1 MAEPEQAG
9 TQRALQRVAA
19 ALVRRWQALNERCL
33 VRWRL
38 SARQLLLLLVFGASG
53 VVISSSLFVSLQS
66 AQRRALQVE
75 MGSAAQA
82 RLKLLRTTALRGL
95 EALHGIAA
103 YLEGDERPSREAFA
117 RFVRGPLERLPEV
130 QALEW
135 IPRVTFDQRAGYELA
150 ARAEGL
156 PNFRF
161 SEMSAEGVLQ
171 TASAR
176 AEYFPV
182 YYAEPAAPNLAAFG
196 FDLSSQP
203 SRREA
208 LERTRRTGEASA
220 TGPVRLAQE
229 REEGQLGFLVY
240 VPVYG
245 GGTATERSLRGFALA
260 VFRVKGLIEPSFGA
274 LGASGLYARVR
285 DRAAPERALFESPGF
300 EAVGRG
306 WPSERRHV
314 EQLEVAGREW
324 EIELVPG
331 AAFVARHTDL
341 GLYLYPG
348 GVVLL
353 TLLVAAYA
361 LRGMRHT
368 LEVERRVDER
378 TRELV
383 REVATRRQAEAAR
396 ALSETRYRSIFENSV
411 AGIFQTT
418 PEGSYLAA
426 NPALARIYGYE
437 SPEAF
442 MHSVRD
448 IGRQL
453 YVDPHRRDEF
463 KRALAAHASVSDFVS
478 EVYRE
483 DGSRI
488 WISENAV
495 AVKDVEGALLYY
507 EGGVRDVT
515 ERVRAEEL
523 LRQSHERLEERVAQ
537 RTRELNDINQQLSAE
552 VLVRKQ
558 AEEDA
563 AAARQAQSRF
573 LASVSHEIRTPLN
586 AVIGYSQ
593 ILERQLRPRGVER
606 EALRTIVQSSHHLLV
621 LVEEVIDLAKIESG
635 HIELSRG
642 DFNLGALV
650 SDLSFMFRH
659 RCERK
664 GLRLR
669 VEGLGASPLWVHGD
683 EGKLR
688 QVLINLLGNAI
699 KFTEHGEVRLRVVPE
714 GDDSFRFEVI
724 DTGIGIPAGDQGR
737 IFQDFYR
744 GARAAATEGAGL
756 GLAICRRLVGL
767 MGGTLELNSS
777 VGWGSDFYF
786 SLVLGPPLAVGASEL
801 RADRPRMRLSAETPR
816 RALVVDDL
824 PVNRDILCHMLRA
837 VGCEALAVA
846 GGAEALSELE
856 GFAPDI
862 VFLDVLMVPLDGVQT
877 ARALRET
884 RAGAKLK
891 IVAYSASA
899 LESDRSSYRSLGFD
913 DFLPK
918 PFRLERVND
927 CLVRLTAARFV
938 AEGAAA
944 PETDESSAP
953 EPRSLPAELLQQIR
967 EGAELYQVTR
977 LRAAFERLGALGS
990 RERELAER
998 LQRLASAY
1006 DMSGL
1011 LALVAELEAG
1021 GERAA

>member
-1 MAEPEQAG
+1 MAEPGHAG
-9 TQRALQRVAA
+9 TAPSRAA
-19 ALVRRWQALNERCL
+19 AAFAWRWQAWNARCL
-33 VRWRL
+33 RRWRL
-38 SARQLLLLLVFGASG
+38 SARQLLLLLVFGAGG
-53 VVISSSLFVSLQS
+53 VVISVSLFVHLS
-66 AQRRALQVE
+66 ASNQRALQVE
-75 MGSAAQA
+75 VGVAAQA
-82 RLKLLRTTALRGL
+82 RLKLLRSTALRGL

-103 YLEGDERPSREAFA
+103 YLESTEQPSRAEFA
-117 RFVRGPLERLPEV
+117 RFVRGPLQRLPEV

-135 IPRVTFDQRAGYELA
+135 IPRVALAERDEYERA

-156 PNFRF
+156 PQFRF
-161 SEMSAEGVLQ
+161 SEMGSDGKLQ
-171 TASAR
+171 PARER

-208 LERTRRTGEASA
+208 LERTRRTGEPSA

-229 REEGQLGFLVY
+229 QEEGQLGFLVY

-245 GGTATERSLRGFALA
+245 GGVAEQGTLRGFALA
-260 VFRVKGLIEPSFGA
+260 VFRVKGLIEPSFAA
-274 LGASGLYARVR
+274 LGTSGLYARVR
-285 DRAAPERALFESPGF
+285 DRAEPERALFESAGF
-300 EAVGRG
+300 DAVARA
-306 WPSERRHV
+306 WPSARRHV
-314 EQLEVAGREW
+314 EPLEIAGREW
-324 EIELVPG
+324 EIELWPG

-361 LRGMRHT
+361 QRGMRRT

-378 TRELV
+378 TRELTH
-383 REVATRRQAEAAR
+383 EVATRRRAEAAR
-396 ALSETRYRSIFENSV
+396 ALSEARYRSIFENSV

-426 NPALARIYGYE
+426 NPALARIYGYD

-453 YVDPHRRDEF
+453 YVDPNRRDEF
-463 KRALAAHASVSDFVS
+463 KQALAEHGSVTDFVS

-483 DGSRI
+483 DGSHI

-495 AVKDVEGALLYY
+495 AVKDGEGQLLYY

-515 ERVRAEEL
+515 ERMRAEEL

-537 RTRELNDINQQLSAE
+537 RTRELFDTNQQLSAE

-593 ILERQLRPRGVER
+593 ILERQLNPKGAER

-621 LVEEVIDLAKIESG
+621 LVDEVIDLAKIESG
-635 HIELSRG
+635 HIELSLG
-642 DFNLGALV
+642 DFNLGALI
-650 SDLSFMFRH
+650 SDLSHMFRH

-669 VEGLGASPLWVHGD
+669 VEGLGSSPLWVHGD

-688 QVLINLLGNAI
+688 QVVINLLGNAI
-699 KFTEHGEVRLRVVPE
+699 KFTERGEVRLRVVPE
-714 GDDSFRFEVI
+714 GDDTFRFEVI
-724 DTGIGIPAGDQGR
+724 DSGIGIPPGEQAR

-744 GARAAATEGAGL
+744 GARAATTEGAGL
-756 GLAICRRLVGL
+756 GLAICRRLVAL
-767 MGGTLELNSS
+767 MGGTLQLNSS
-777 VGWGSDFYF
+777 EGWGSDFYF
-786 SLVLGPPLAVGASEL
+786 SLVLGPPLAVDASEL
-801 RADRPRMRLSAETPR
+801 RADRPRMRLSPETPR

-824 PVNRDILCHMLRA
+824 PVNRDILCHMLTA
-837 VGCEALAVA
+837 VGCEALAV
-846 GGAEALSELE
+846 GGGVEALAEVS

-884 RAGAKLK
+884 AAGARLK

-899 LESDRSSYRSLGFD
+899 LEGDRSSYRSLGFD

-918 PFRLERVND
+918 PFRIERVND

-938 AEGAAA
+938 AEAATAPSEPGADA
-944 PETDESSAP
+944 PHHA
-953 EPRSLPAELLQQIR
+953 LPAELLAQIR
-967 EGAELYQVTR
+967 QGAELYEVTR
-977 LRAAFERLGALGS
+977 LRLAFERLAALGA

-998 LQRLASAY
+998 LRGLASAY
-1006 DMSGL
+1006 DMTGV